1 MPCKLLIINDT
12 TFYANGYHIFIMANN
27 RKLLFFKKNRRN
39 PENFKFISESYPIF
53 AV

>member
-1 MPCKLLIINDT
+1 MSCKLLIINDA
-12 TFYANGYHIFIMANN
+12 TFYANGCHIFIMANN
-27 RKLLFFKKNRRN
+27 RKLLFKKNRRN